1 MAYKG
6 WGCSHVSRSHGPVQV
21 SSLVPSV
28 LEHCGVGDQIKR
40 MAILTLWAEIV
51 GEHIAA
57 VTHARSVSE
66 ATLFI
71 EVQTSP
77 WLMELNMMKANL
89 LDEVNKHLEEAPLK
103 RIIFLLGESDLGSS

>member
-1 MAYKG
+1 M
-6 WGCSHVSRSHGPVQV
+6 SRNHGPVQV
-21 SSLVPSV
+21 SSLIPSV
-28 LEHCGVGDQIKR
+28 LEQYGVGDQVKR
-40 MAILTLWAEIV
+40 MAVLTLWAEIV

-66 ATLFI
+66 GALFI

-77 WLMELNMMKANL
+77 WLMELNMMKTNL